1 MQFSSVIVA
10 SALASAALAA
20 DVVSQIGDGQIQAT
34 ASASTTAAAAATTT
48 AVTDTLTTTYC
59 PETASAAAAANS
71 TVATFEGAAAKADAF
86 VGAGLL
92 GAAVVALF

>member
-34 ASASTTAAAAATTT
+34 ASASTTAAAAATT

-59 PETASAAAAANS
+59 PETASSAAAANS

>member
-1 MQFSSVIVA
+1 MQFSSVVLA
-10 SALASAALAA
+10 SALASVAFA
-20 DVVSQIGDGQIQAT
+20 DVVSQIGDGQIQAS
-34 ASASTTAAAAATTT
+34 ASATTTAPAAAATT

-59 PETASAAAAANS
+59 PESASSAAASNG
-71 TVATFEGAAAKADAF
+71 TVSAFEGAAARADAF

>member
-10 SALASAALAA
+10 SALASVALAA

-34 ASASTTAAAAATTT
+34 ASASTTAAAAATT

>member
-34 ASASTTAAAAATTT
+34 ASASTTAAAAATT

-59 PETASAAAAANS
+59 PETSSAAAANS